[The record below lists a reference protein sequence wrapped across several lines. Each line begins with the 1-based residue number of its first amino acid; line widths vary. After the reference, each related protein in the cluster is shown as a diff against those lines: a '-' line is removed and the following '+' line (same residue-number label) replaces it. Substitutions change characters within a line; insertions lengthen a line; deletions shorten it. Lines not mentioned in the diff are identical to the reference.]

1 MIFQCSIDIHRSRP
15 KPSEFGTWPGVV
27 SRFNLSAFNHYRT
40 GLMTRPQSVETPLD
54 LSNIQRFPMGF
65 WHVQGQMWTRH
76 WQTQCSTDVQRLRG
90 GVCVPSSLESFTSQ
104 EFQQKWFVISAKS
117 FDLQGMSS
125 WLWLVS
131 ILAYSDFVFAKKKHL
146 EVFKFDFEKN
156 EMPNVSS
163 IESSVDARS
172 TLWESTRWCLLKV
185 IPAFWCLKV

>member
-1 MIFQCSIDIHRSRP
+1 
-15 KPSEFGTWPGVV
+15 
-27 SRFNLSAFNHYRT
+27 
-40 GLMTRPQSVETPLD
+40 MTRPQSVETPLD

-76 WQTQCSTDVQRLRG
+76 WQTAVLDRCPTSSRWSLCAVQPGKFYLSGISTEV
-90 GVCVPSSLESFTSQ
+90 VCHFCQVL
-104 EFQQKWFVISAKS
+104 WFAGNVIMIMARFNSGI
-117 FDLQGMSS
+117 F
-125 WLWLVS
+125 WLC
-131 ILAYSDFVFAKKKHL
+131 IRKKKHL